1 MTAEIMRDHVAKL
14 SVETADQLTTRDVHE
29 LCDAAEEAILAG
41 GGTNKPKLEYLP
53 DGYIFEDG
61 VTVFAS
67 GKDGIFAAGTP
78 IGKTTAEGEVD
89 LFVDANQLSFVT
101 VILTYQKKE
110 KF

>member
-1 MTAEIMRDHVAKL
+1 MTQVKSKKTKYASK
-14 SVETADQLTTRDVHE
+14 VEEQIV
-29 LCDAAEEAILAG
+29 DAINSGKSL
-41 GGTNKPKLEYLP
+41 
-53 DGYIFEDG
+53 
-61 VTVFAS
+61 S

-78 IGKTTAEGEVD
+78 IGQTTTEGEVD